1 MFYVYTALNTNF
13 TIIMHTPTSNKKQ
26 TTVPYIKSKFSTTFI
41 NLQPYFVFIFS
52 APSISIL
59 NIEIVYFQTINNI
72 HFNNQ
77 ILHTSPNIV
86 KLLTFHP
93 PFPTIPYKQAIF
105 TPSSQICSSPINPTQ
120 TFPKP
125 LIFKQKL
132 ELPIKSTIFFLNL
145 HNSMPSKSRITL

>member
-1 MFYVYTALNTNF
+1 MFYVYTALNTNYAV
-13 TIIMHTPTSNKKQ
+13 IMHTPTSNKKQ

-41 NLQPYFVFIFS
+41 NLQPYFVFVFS

-77 ILHTSPNIV
+77 YLHPLSNIV
-86 KLLTFHP
+86 KLLKMFLLSL
-93 PFPTIPYKQAIF
+93 TIPYIQAIF
-105 TPSSQICSSPINPTQ
+105 TPAPQICSSPINPTQ

-132 ELPIKSTIFFLNL
+132 ELPIKSTILSLNL
-145 HNSMPSKSRITL
+145 HNSIPSKPRISL